1 MKWLFWNNDIYLA
14 TKKIFWIWQEPP
26 SPLNEKNGQKWSN
39 MVKNGQEWIGHN
51 PPLFWPKVKKQ
62 FFYASHKCGHLHLDL
77 TDETFHGP
85 YNEER

>member
-1 MKWLFWNNDIYLA
+1 MV
-14 TKKIFWIWQEPP
+14 
-26 SPLNEKNGQKWSN
+26 
-39 MVKNGQEWIGHN
+39 VKNVTNQRTNEPTDKAFLGVGFGRD
-51 PPLFWPKVKKQ
+51 PPASLLTESKKNS